1 MKVTFVYPDV
11 EPHVIDWTGY
21 FYAGLGSLSAVLK
34 QECHETSLI
43 HITKPVT
50 KPEFIERINKENPDI
65 IGFSS
70 TSHGFKL
77 VRSLA
82 SWLVEERVKRPTIYG
97 GIHPTIAPEDSIM
110 VDGIDMICRGEG
122 EGPLV
127 DLCRK
132 IENSEDIS
140 DIHNLWI
147 KKNGNIIENPLR
159 PVAENLDGM
168 PFPDR
173 DIFDYQNLYTE
184 RQGVGSFMASRGCPF
199 NCTYCCNHLLR
210 EIYGRDGKPV
220 RFRSV
225 DNFIAEIKSVVKKYP
240 FIKSLVFEDD
250 VLFLNRRWSAEFAEK
265 YKREI
270 AFPFAC
276 HARADAT
283 GETLIRLLKEAG
295 CVHIKMGIESGNEDM
310 RLRVLNRPMLNDD
323 IRKTYALC
331 KKAGM
336 ITQSYNIVGLPGDTP
351 GTILDTIKLN
361 AVIGVDIMY
370 VTIFQPYHGT
380 KLAELCREQ
389 KFIDST
395 DLGPNFFSPSIL
407 KMRTVSP
414 SQIVMFRNYFM
425 VLTRY
430 YQLIGKLPFAISSI
444 FIKLSDRIFS
454 FELTSRVLNL
464 FYLPLHYFFQRARL
478 GRSGVNVRRSPQ

>member
-1 MKVTFVYPDV
+1 
-11 EPHVIDWTGY
+11 
-21 FYAGLGSLSAVLK
+21 
-34 QECHETSLI
+34 
-43 HITKPVT
+43 
-50 KPEFIERINKENPDI
+50 
-65 IGFSS
+65 
-70 TSHGFKL
+70 
-77 VRSLA
+77 
-82 SWLVEERVKRPTIYG
+82 
-97 GIHPTIAPEDSIM
+97 
-110 VDGIDMICRGEG
+110 
-122 EGPLV
+122 
-127 DLCRK
+127 
-132 IENSEDIS
+132 
-140 DIHNLWI
+140 
-147 KKNGNIIENPLR
+147 
-159 PVAENLDGM
+159 
-168 PFPDR
+168 
-173 DIFDYQNLYTE
+173 
-184 RQGVGSFMASRGCPF
+184 
-199 NCTYCCNHLLR
+199 
-210 EIYGRDGKPV
+210 
-220 RFRSV
+220 
-225 DNFIAEIKSVVKKYP
+225 
-240 FIKSLVFEDD
+240 
-250 VLFLNRRWSAEFAEK
+250 
-265 YKREI
+265 
-270 AFPFAC
+270 
-276 HARADAT
+276 
-283 GETLIRLLKEAG
+283 
-295 CVHIKMGIESGNEDM
+295 
-310 RLRVLNRPMLNDD
+310 
-323 IRKTYALC
+323 
-331 KKAGM
+331 M